1 MDINMP
7 SPELVIFDCDGVL
20 VDSEIIAAR
29 AEAEMLAKAG
39 FEITAEDLA
48 RDYAG
53 LTFKDIL
60 LRLEKEQGIV
70 LQASLIGE
78 TEKLVDQ
85 KLAREVRAIEG
96 AAEAVASVTAPKCVC
111 SNSSSE
117 RLRITLGRTGLLPY
131 FADALFSSVETP
143 SGLPKPHPDVFLHA
157 AAAMK
162 ADPARSFVIEDSVHG
177 IAGARAAGM
186 RVIGFT
192 GAGHSQPGHADALT
206 EAGAETVIHRLSD
219 LQSVIAALSEW
230 SEDA

>member
-60 LRLEKEQGIV
+60 LRLEKEQGMV
-70 LQASLIGE
+70 LQASLIEE

-96 AAEAVASVTAPKCVC
+96 AAGAVASVTA
-111 SNSSSE
+111 SE
-117 RLRITLGRTGLLPY
+117 MRLFEFDQREAAHHARAHRASALFRRCALFLGR
-131 FADALFSSVETP
+131 DALRPAQAASRRVSACSSGYE
-143 SGLPKPHPDVFLHA
+143 G
-157 AAAMK
+157 
-162 ADPARSFVIEDSVHG
+162 R
-177 IAGARAAGM
+177 
-186 RVIGFT
+186 
-192 GAGHSQPGHADALT
+192 PGP
-206 EAGAETVIHRLSD
+206 
-219 LQSVIAALSEW
+219 
-230 SEDA
+230 

>member
-1 MDINMP
+1 MP

-29 AEAEMLAKAG
+29 AEAEILAKAG

-60 LRLEKEQGIV
+60 LRIEAEQGLV
-70 LQASLIGE
+70 VQASLIAQA
-78 TEKLVDQ
+78 EKLVDQ

-96 AAEAVASVTAPKCVC
+96 AAEAAASIRSPKCVC
-111 SNSSSE
+111 SNSSGE
-117 RLRITLGRTGLLPY
+117 RLRLTLGRTGLLPL
-131 FADALFSSVETP
+131 FADAIYSAVETP
-143 SGLPKPHPDVFLHA
+143 SRLPKPHPDVFLHA
-157 AAAMK
+157 AAAMN
-162 ADPARSFVIEDSVHG
+162 ADPKRSFVIEDSIHG
-177 IAGARAAGM
+177 VAGATAAGM

-192 GAGHSQPGHADALT
+192 GASHSQPGHADALT
-206 EAGAETVIHRLSD
+206 EAGAETVIHRLAD
-219 LQSVIAALSEW
+219 LQSVLAALSDW